1 MRGRPMREYV
11 VLPAELLEDA
21 AAVRD
26 WTARALAH
34 AAALPPKADKKPAAP
49 KVSED
54 TPPPKKRPGRERP
67 GPDCLTN

>member
-1 MRGRPMREYV
+1 

-34 AAALPPKADKKPAAP
+34 AAALPPKAAKRTPAKAKATRPAAP
-49 KVSED
+49 K
-54 TPPPKKRPGRERP
+54 KKTRARRPGS
-67 GPDCLTN
+67 